1 MPTLN
6 ISLYLVPFA
15 WLLAMLPGV
24 YSLTAYAAHPKA
36 QNSDS
41 MKKNPRSI
49 PAVVAADK
57 TLPPQVR
64 DPAVCAG
71 NTARLDVPLLNLLAV
86 VYIGSRLVYIPA
98 YIYNDTV
105 RSVYTRSAVFAV
117 GLIVN
122 VALFV
127 LAGELKRSLNSL
139 EHDGCENEPLQILN
153 TVCGFTQA
161 VNKVTLSISSNK
173 RDDHSD
179 QEVKSIPTR
188 SMRLSSSKSSFPG
201 SGKVVRL
208 LVIVETVT
216 AQGSALHPKR
226 PSFPR
231 MFQVFERELCIAY
244 NYNNG
249 LVRVRVPQT
258 MTL

>member
-15 WLLAMLPGV
+15 WLLAMLPRV
-24 YSLTAYAAHPKA
+24 YSLTAYVAHSKA
-36 QNSDS
+36 QLSDA

-49 PAVVAADK
+49 PAIVAADK

-64 DPAVCAG
+64 DRILRAESAMINGYDNLGYFAAAVCVG

-86 VYIGSRLVYIPA
+86 VYIGSRLLYIPA

-127 LAGELKRSLNSL
+127 LAG
-139 EHDGCENEPLQILN
+139 
-153 TVCGFTQA
+153 
-161 VNKVTLSISSNK
+161 
-173 RDDHSD
+173 
-179 QEVKSIPTR
+179 
-188 SMRLSSSKSSFPG
+188 
-201 SGKVVRL
+201 VRL
-208 LVIVETVT
+208 
-216 AQGSALHPKR
+216 
-226 PSFPR
+226 
-231 MFQVFERELCIAY
+231 
-244 NYNNG
+244 N
-249 LVRVRVPQT
+249 QT
-258 MTL
+258 I